1 MTGPNRRF
9 FNDLS
14 VRQKPL
20 TGFGLVLTI
29 TQLVAALLIAQL
41 IVVPLRQ
48 AVQQA
53 RKVAKQSAAATEET
67 SAASIDL
74 ARWAGSCGPRSTAFA
89 SREGPRPLTAQTTG
103 GLAARLPMGC
113 GNGSPAEA
121 AIPHRDMRVRA
132 PRSDSRSA
140 SRASSTLLPADPSW
154 PCGFPSLS
162 DSALGSPLNVAYHN
176 HSSCTYQSR

>member
-9 FNDLS
+9 FNGLS

-29 TQLVAALLIAQL
+29 TQLVAALLIAHFNSGTPAPGRAAGPQGGRTVRCRHRGNL
-41 IVVPLRQ
+41 CRQHRPRPLG
-48 AVQQA
+48 
-53 RKVAKQSAAATEET
+53 
-67 SAASIDL
+67 
-74 ARWAGSCGPRSTAFA
+74 GSCGPRSTAFA
-89 SREGPRPLTAQTTG
+89 SREGPRPDLSNDW

-140 SRASSTLLPADPSW
+140 SCASSTLLPADPSW